1 MTKIINLI
9 EKIIDMTREN
19 VIEWGEGSDS
29 SRPFFQFFTNTFRVK
44 FYPMIQLSGN
54 AVRYLGSR
62 EIVFLNSKGEI
73 ITSVTE
79 KYSDEAAILLNILQ
93 DKIMTQKEHK
103 IDNEID
109 KISREIEEIP
119 LSKVPF

>member
-1 MTKIINLI
+1 MAKIIKLV
-9 EKIIDMTREN
+9 EKIIDMTKEN
-19 VIEWGEGSDS
+19 VIEWVEGSDS
-29 SRPFFQFFTNTFRVK
+29 SRPFSQFFTHTFRVK
-44 FYPMIQLSGN
+44 FYPSIKLSGN
-54 AVRYLGSR
+54 AVRYLGPR

-79 KYSDEAAILLNILQ
+79 NYSDEAAILLNILQ
-93 DKIMTQKEHK
+93 EKIMTQKEHK

>member
-1 MTKIINLI
+1 MTKIIRLV
-9 EKIIDMTREN
+9 EKIVDMTREN
-19 VIEWGEGSDS
+19 VIEWVEGSDS
-29 SRPFFQFFTNTFRVK
+29 SRPFFQFFTHTFRVK
-44 FYPMIQLSGN
+44 FYPMIQLSGK
-54 AVRYLGSR
+54 AMRYLGSR

-79 KYSDEAAILLNILQ
+79 NYSDEAAILLNILQ
-93 DKIMTQKEHK
+93 EKIMTQKEHK